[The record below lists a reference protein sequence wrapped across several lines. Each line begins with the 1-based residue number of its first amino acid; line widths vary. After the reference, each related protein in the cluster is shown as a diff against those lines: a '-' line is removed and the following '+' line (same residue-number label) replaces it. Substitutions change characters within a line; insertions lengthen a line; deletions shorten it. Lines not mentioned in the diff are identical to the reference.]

1 MILCFILSLATP
13 EISAS
18 SNNTEGMQG
27 ESVTLRCIVSSEP
40 MDSVQSSWYKD
51 GVLLS
56 ERLPQIDI
64 SYDNGILE
72 ATFNPLTMN
81 DTGSYT
87 CHFNNTAIPAT
98 VETTISLNVIFNTR
112 MLMFL
117 VRYYSLHI

>member
-1 MILCFILSLATP
+1 ML
-13 EISAS
+13 
-18 SNNTEGMQG
+18 G

-40 MDSVQSSWYKD
+40 IGSVQSSWYKD

-56 ERLPQIDI
+56 KRLPRINI
-64 SYDNGILE
+64 SCKDGILE
-72 ATFNPLTMN
+72 VTFNPLIMN

-98 VETTISLNVIFNTR
+98 VEATIKLNVIFNTR

-117 VRYYSLHI
+117 VMYFSLHV